1 MKEVPITQHD
11 AVPQPPPRP
20 WPRSRVLNV
29 WVDNLSMKQMLDQL
43 EEGFICTL
51 NPDQVYWLHHDRAYY
66 EAYRQADYVTS
77 DSKYVYWGT
86 KFIGRPIQEK
96 VSGSDL
102 FPRYCHHHRDN
113 PAVKVFLLGAAPGVA
128 QKARENINARCG
140 REVVVGAHSPPMG
153 FGQNEDDT
161 ARVVQ
166 IVNDSGATMLVM
178 GINAPRQE
186 IWLARNRHRMPGV
199 KILIGVGAA
208 IDYEAGVVKRA
219 PRWMTQNGLEW
230 VYRITTQPKRY
241 WRRYW
246 RDMEYFWLMLKD
258 RFGRYRSPWAAA
270 TSGGTGQ
277 ADTTQA

>member
-1 MKEVPITQHD
+1 MKEVPMTHHD

-29 WVDNLSMKQMLDQL
+29 WVDNLSMQQLLEQL
-43 EEGFICTL
+43 EAGFICTL
-51 NPDQVYWLHHDRAYY
+51 NPDQAYWLHHDRAYY

-86 KFIGRPIQEK
+86 RFVGRPIQEK

-102 FPRYCHHHRDN
+102 FPNYCYHHRNN

-153 FGQNEDDT
+153 FGAREDDT

-186 IWLARNRHRMPGV
+186 IWIAKNRHRMPGV
-199 KILIGVGAA
+199 KIFIGVGAA

-219 PRWMTQNGLEW
+219 PRWMTRNGLEW
-230 VYRITTQPKRY
+230 IYRITTQPKRY
-241 WRRYW
+241 WRRYL

-258 RFGRYRSPWAAA
+258 RFGRYRSPWASA
-270 TSGGTGQ
+270 TSGGAGR